1 MAQGETYAGDDRAA
15 REARAASA
23 DDGGFIGGWHRAVA
37 GVRADHA
44 ADVFAEGQARRLG
57 MGVRTRS
64 GPQLPGTYYL
74 GYEHSDLKQMVELNM
89 DPGQVNETG
98 AGWNSLGNALVEFQ
112 GAVAAAVG
120 RGGEDWS
127 GAAGKAARDY
137 LSGLGEWMGGTGQ
150 ASQLAANRMND
161 QAEAAGTARAAM
173 PEPVEFS
180 MSDAIGVLARE
191 TNPVALRNAIAQVNL
206 RFEQKQQ
213 AHERAAEVMTTF
225 AGSMGD
231 SGAGMPE
238 FGPAPAMGASAGVEG
253 PGGRGPDVGPE
264 RGGFRPRGGGPS
276 DSSDPG
282 IPEWGGRPAGSAPV
296 AEGSPGRDAG
306 ATPVRG
312 WEPVAATGEQVGT
325 GGSGMR
331 AVGRVPGSMAV
342 DAGSSP
348 HGAELRGSGPGGER
362 GPGSGGESGSG
373 ARSSGG
379 QRDGGRG
386 PGEGRGAAEGGG
398 TGGGRGADGR
408 RGAGEGHGAGGGRD
422 MGDGRGAAEGR
433 GAGSGHG
440 AAEGAGRG
448 VAGGRGTGG
457 SPGAAGG
464 RGAGSEPMGAGQGW
478 RGEEDREHRRPSWLE
493 EPDPEAVFGID
504 EPTVPPVIG
513 LDAS

>member
-15 REARAASA
+15 REARAAA
-23 DDGGFIGGWHRAVA
+23 AVDDGGFLGGWHRAVA
-37 GVRADHA
+37 GERA
-44 ADVFAEGQARRLG
+44 ADVFAEGQARRLE
-57 MGVRTRS
+57 MGVRTRG
-64 GPQLPGTYYL
+64 GPELPGTYYL

-120 RGGEDWS
+120 RSGEDWS

-150 ASQLAANRMND
+150 ASQLAANRMNA

-180 MSDAIGVLARE
+180 MSDAMGVLARE
-191 TNPVALRNAIAQVNL
+191 TNPVALREAIAQVNL

-238 FGPAPAMGASAGVEG
+238 FAPAPAMGASTGVEG

-296 AEGSPGRDAG
+296 AEGSRTPGSDAG
-306 ATPVRG
+306 ATPVQG
-312 WEPVAATGEQVGT
+312 WEPAAATGAQVT
-325 GGSGMR
+325 AGSGMR
-331 AVGRVPGSMAV
+331 AVGPVAV
-342 DAGSSP
+342 DGGSSP
-348 HGAELRGSGPGGER
+348 RDADLRGFGPGGER
-362 GPGSGGESGSG
+362 GPGYGGESGSG

-408 RGAGEGHGAGGGRD
+408 RGAGGGRD
-422 MGDGRGAAEGR
+422 MGDGRGADGGRGAAGGRGTGGGREVAEGR
-433 GAGSGHG
+433 GTDG
-440 AAEGAGRG
+440 GRG

-457 SPGAAGG
+457 GSGAAGG

-478 RGEEDREHRRPSWLE
+478 RGGEDREHRRPRWLE

-513 LDAS
+513 LDAG